1 MFSDY
6 HVHSEFSFDSEEK
19 ISNIIKKAISL
30 NMKQIAITDHQD
42 FNWPVKGEVPLID
55 LPEYD
60 STISDFKHYYEN
72 QIEIIKGIE
81 LGLMDN
87 CAEKYHDLFDHHS
100 FDFVIGSCHIV
111 DNMDPYYSQFWENR
125 DDRMAFELYFN
136 TLYNGLLS
144 FNKIDTLGH
153 FDYIVRYSP
162 NKNSNYSVYDY
173 TDIIDMILKYIIS
186 NDIKLELNTSNLA
199 KELDFINPHNDII
212 KRYKELGG
220 SYVTIGSDAHKSQDI
235 GCGFDFVK
243 NIIDY
248 YDLKI
253 FTL

>member
-30 NMKQIAITDHQD
+30 NMKQIVITDHQD

-60 STISDFKHYYEN
+60 STISGFKHHYEN

-153 FDYIVRYSP
+153 FKI
-162 NKNSNYSVYDY
+162 
-173 TDIIDMILKYIIS
+173 
-186 NDIKLELNTSNLA
+186 
-199 KELDFINPHNDII
+199 
-212 KRYKELGG
+212 
-220 SYVTIGSDAHKSQDI
+220 
-235 GCGFDFVK
+235 
-243 NIIDY
+243 Y
-248 YDLKI
+248 Y
-253 FTL
+253 F